1 MAYMP
6 PVLGIGI
13 GMDSVS
19 IHVESSLIVRLLA
32 IGHDKPS
39 THERR
44 RRAAQDFTSRA
55 TPELLLLISC
65 EVKR

>member
-19 IHVESSLIVRLLA
+19 IHEEPALTVRLHA
-32 IGHDKPS
+32 IGHDKPG
-39 THERR
+39 THEHR

-55 TPELLLLISC
+55 TPELLFLISC